1 MAETARA
8 GRRAAT
14 RGAAAATMGWAA
26 REREKGRKATR
37 LLAPL
42 LLLLATPHG
51 CMTAT
56 VAMIAASTHNVLDW
70 EAMRGA
76 REVVG
81 RVWHPGTGLDGDPG
95 EALSALLKLG
105 LVCRFGGAHVHRSVI
120 G

>member
-1 MAETARA
+1 
-8 GRRAAT
+8 
-14 RGAAAATMGWAA
+14 MGWAA

-56 VAMIAASTHNVLDW
+56 VAMIATSTHNVLDW
-70 EAMRGA
+70 GAMQG
-76 REVVG
+76 
-81 RVWHPGTGLDGDPG
+81 VWQVAGGVFTRGLDGDPG

-105 LVCRFGGAHVHRSVI
+105 LVCRFCSPHVHHKAVGQRSGAAAAV
-120 G
+120 GQPQVAAAQ